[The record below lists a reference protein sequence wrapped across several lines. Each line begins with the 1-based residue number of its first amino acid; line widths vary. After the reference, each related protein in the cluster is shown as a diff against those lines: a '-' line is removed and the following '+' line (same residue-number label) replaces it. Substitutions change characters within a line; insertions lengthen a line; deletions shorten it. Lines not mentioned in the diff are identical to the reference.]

1 MSLHVLSAWHAPA
14 ARHMRVAHGGGAC
27 ARRPPR
33 RARLV
38 KRRSH
43 ALANAT
49 PRTWPLALATHAAYR
64 IGGRLGPR

>member
-1 MSLHVLSAWHAPA
+1 
-14 ARHMRVAHGGGAC
+14 MRVAHGGGAC
-27 ARRPPR
+27 ARRVPR

-38 KRRSH
+38 GRRSH